1 MRVCVEHS
9 GLLKRGTTYELVESK
24 DCVFC
29 IAEQNILDKYDAL
42 EWDHQ

>member
-24 DCVFC
+24 ECEFC
-29 IAEQNILDKYDAL
+29 ISERAILERYDQL
-42 EWDHQ
+42 EWDY